1 MNKFSDALFR
11 AFDTKANECEDLLHI
26 KRIIFVGVLRPHSS
40 LCQSDLSRL
49 FFSGEIDIWMRV
61 VYVSTNKNNCR
72 LYKVWDWLYSERS
85 KVKYFIRI
93 WAFWI
98 LSCFLSYNTFIQYS
112 IEQKLYSRTIK
123 YLKRET
129 REVRLPASVGVEK
142 RNSTIK
148 ANIMKLL
155 MKENIWH

>member
-1 MNKFSDALFR
+1 M
-11 AFDTKANECEDLLHI
+11 
-26 KRIIFVGVLRPHSS
+26 
-40 LCQSDLSRL
+40 
-49 FFSGEIDIWMRV
+49 
-61 VYVSTNKNNCR
+61 
-72 LYKVWDWLYSERS
+72 
-85 KVKYFIRI
+85 
-93 WAFWI
+93 
-98 LSCFLSYNTFIQYS
+98 SCFLSYNTFIQYS

-155 MKENIWH
+155 MKENI